1 MNGLFT
7 RKSTGARLADLAIA
21 SVLVVVPF
29 TRLPAAQTK
38 ADGDE
43 KLDYRVELLTA
54 RKGFDGKTCW
64 VHARAGAIPAKALG
78 KSSGVPLVVMTTQKL
93 LLSGSD
99 VFYGLHEMR
108 TEDSGE
114 TWTEPARQAS
124 LARQQAGENVEIVL
138 CDFTPKWHAP
148 SGKLLGIGHTAYYS
162 NNSLAK
168 ARPRQTGYSV
178 YDPAAKSWSKWK
190 TLQMPDPPRFKNAGA
205 GSVQRVDL
213 PGGDILLPIYFKVPA
228 EKQYSA
234 TVVRCRFDG
243 ETLRYVE
250 HGDETTINVQR
261 GFAEPSLAQ
270 LKGRFFL
277 TLRNDEHGHVTSGP
291 DGLHFDKPRRW
302 TFDDGAD
309 LGNYNT
315 QQHWVTHRDGLFLV
329 YTRRGANNDHIF
341 RHRAPLFIARID
353 PERLCVIRSTERVL
367 VPERGTRIGNFGVVK
382 VSPQETWVTTTEWM
396 QPHGVEKYG
405 SDNSIYVAKIR
416 WNRPNE

>member
-1 MNGLFT
+1 MSDVFMH
-7 RKSTGARLADLAIA
+7 KSTGARLAGLAIA
-21 SVLVVVPF
+21 SVLVVVSL
-29 TRLPAAQTK
+29 LPAAQTK
-38 ADGDE
+38 PDGDE
-43 KLDYRVELLTA
+43 EPDYRVELLTA

-78 KSSGVPLVVMTTQKL
+78 MSSGVPLVVMTTQKL

-108 TEDSGE
+108 TEDAGK
-114 TWTEPARQAS
+114 TWTEPARQTS
-124 LARQQAGENVEIVL
+124 LARQQGGENVEIVL
-138 CDFTPKWHAP
+138 CDFTPQWHAP

-178 YDPAAKSWSKWK
+178 YDPAGKSWSKWK
-190 TLQMPDPPRFKNAGA
+190 TLGMPDLPKFKNAGA

-213 PGGDILLPIYFKVPA
+213 PDGDILLPIYFKVTA

-250 HGDETTINVQR
+250 HGNEMTINVQR
-261 GFAEPSLAQ
+261 GFVEPSLA
-270 LKGRFFL
+270 KFEGRFFL

-291 DGLHFDKPRRW
+291 DGLHFDEPRRW
-302 TFDDGAD
+302 TFDDGSD

-315 QQHWVTHRDGLFLV
+315 QQHWVTHCDGLFLV
-329 YTRRGANNDHIF
+329 YTRRGGDNDHIF

-353 PERLCVIRSTERVL
+353 PERLCVIRSTERIL

-416 WNRPNE
+416 WSRPNE